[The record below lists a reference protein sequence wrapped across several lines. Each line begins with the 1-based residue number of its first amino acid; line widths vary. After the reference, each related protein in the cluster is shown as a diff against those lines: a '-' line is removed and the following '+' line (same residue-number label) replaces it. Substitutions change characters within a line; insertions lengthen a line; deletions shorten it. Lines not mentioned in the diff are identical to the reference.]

1 MFHNGRIL
9 GKKEDISYS
18 SVEDFFEERGNS
30 NLKHKYNYVL
40 YLDDTPEIALQRDK
54 QAKEKIERFLDIRKN
69 MSVLDLGCGVGRW
82 GELFC
87 PKVAHYIGID
97 GSTKMIERAKENL
110 SKFKNK
116 ELIVGNLREIENE
129 IVAIHDENWQYDIVF
144 ICGVLM
150 YLNDSE
156 VIAVLKQLP
165 ALVNNGGQVCL
176 IESMSQ
182 NTRLTLKDIYS
193 EELKQN
199 YSAIYRTEEEFLQ
212 MMKDA
217 FGDKL
222 MLERNVLMDFS
233 DGMQRK
239 REHVT
244 LEHCVIWRLL

>member
-1 MFHNGRIL
+1 MLNNGRIL

-110 SKFKNK
+110 SKFNNK

-144 ICGVLM
+144 ISGVLM

>member
-1 MFHNGRIL
+1 MFNNGRIL

>member
-1 MFHNGRIL
+1 MFNNGRIL

-87 PKVAHYIGID
+87 PKVAHYTGID
-97 GSTKMIERAKENL
+97 GSTKMIKRAKENL
-110 SKFKNK
+110 SKFNNK

-129 IVAIHDENWQYDIVF
+129 FVAIHDENRKYDIVF

-165 ALVNNGGQVCL
+165 ELINNSGQVCL

-212 MMKDA
+212 MMRDA

>member
-110 SKFKNK
+110 SKFNNK
-116 ELIVGNLREIENE
+116 ELLVGNLRRIENE
-129 IVAIHDENWQYDIVF
+129 IIALHDEIQQYDIVF

-165 ALVNNGGQVCL
+165 ALINNGRQVCF

-212 MMKDA
+212 MMRDA

>member
-1 MFHNGRIL
+1 MERKRIKGSILL
-9 GKKEDISYS
+9 GAY
-18 SVEDFFEERGNS
+18 
-30 NLKHKYNYVL
+30 
-40 YLDDTPEIALQRDK
+40 DTPEIALQRDK

-82 GELFC
+82 GEFFC
-87 PKVAHYIGID
+87 PKVARYIGID

-110 SKFKNK
+110 SKFNNK
-116 ELIVGNLREIENE
+116 ELLVGNLRRIENE
-129 IVAIHDENWQYDIVF
+129 IIALHDEIQQYDIVF

-165 ALVNNGGQVCL
+165 ALINNGRQVCF

-212 MMKDA
+212 MMRDA